1 MSVQTKNPKFSY
13 DNTIRRNY
21 EGQKYTYYPVAII
34 GAGESGIAMGCRLKE
49 VLGFNQFRIF
59 DRQSGVGGTWWINR
73 YPGVGCDIPSIF
85 YSFSFCP
92 NYEWSCFHPGGAEVV
107 RYLESVCEKY
117 GIVDKIQINTDVREA
132 RWLASEQVWEVKLQ
146 HLIGDAGD
154 LSESDRAR
162 KVKEQGYSSVYT
174 HEEIIRCKVLIS
186 AVGGLVEPKVWPDS
200 IPGKDIF
207 QGEIFHSARW
217 RYDIDLK
224 DKNVIVVGTGCSAAQ
239 FVPKLTTDYGAKSV
253 TQLMLSPPWVSS
265 RPLPPGGEKFWEKW
279 SSTLNKNIPGFNKF
293 IRLAVAATC
302 EYDFRLFGSGA
313 YNQKEREKLEA
324 ETLAEMRRS
333 APEKYHEILTPNYG
347 IGTKRRIFDA
357 TWYASLHDPKV
368 ELTTLPLR
376 KLHEKSVT
384 LGPGRMY
391 PPENVKSSAP
401 THEITIPADV
411 IVLANGF
418 ETTKWLHPLNIY
430 GTEGQK
436 LHDVFEQRGGP
447 QMYMGTAMDGFPN
460 FFTVIG
466 PNCFTGHTSV
476 IFTTEN
482 MVTHTLK
489 MIKPILNGDV
499 RKIEVKKEAEIN
511 WTRELQTK
519 LRNMVWS
526 TGGAK
531 NWYVGGN
538 GWNSNTYPYSQL
550 YYLYRCT
557 FPTWKDWN
565 LSYTRKGTLKK
576 WTQNTVLVLAFGL
589 ALLDQYKR
597 RSTGVGLGAGEV
609 IAGWVRRALRGV
621 AALSVKVQERI

>member
-21 EGQKYTYYPVAII
+21 DGQKYTYYPVAII

-207 QGEIFHSARW
+207 QGKIFHSARW

-531 NWYVGGN
+531 NC
-538 GWNSNTYPYSQL
+538 YSQL

-565 LSYTRKGTLKK
+565 LSYTRKGTFKK

-597 RSTGVGLGAGEV
+597 RSMGVGLGAGEV
-609 IAGWVRRALRGV
+609 VAGWVRRALLGV

>member
-1 MSVQTKNPKFSY
+1 MSY

-21 EGQKYTYYPVAII
+21 EGQKYTYYPVVII

-49 VLGFNQFRIF
+49 VLGFTQFRIF
-59 DRQSGVGGTWWINR
+59 ERQSGVGGTWWINR

-107 RYLESVCEKY
+107 RYLGSVCEKY

-207 QGEIFHSARW
+207 QGDIFHSARW
-217 RYDIDLK
+217 RYDVDLK

-239 FVPKLTTDYGAKSV
+239 FVPRLTTDYGAKSV
-253 TQLMLSPPWVSS
+253 TQLMLSPPWVSL

-279 SSTLNKNIPGFNKF
+279 SSFLNKNIPGFNKF
-293 IRLAVAATC
+293 IRFAVAATC

-357 TWYASLHDPKV
+357 TWYPSLHDPKV

-418 ETTKWLHPLNIY
+418 ETTKWLHPLNVY

-476 IFTTEN
+476 ILTTEN
-482 MVTHTLK
+482 MVNHTLK

-499 RKIEVKKEAEIN
+499 RKIEVKKEAEIK

-519 LRNMVWS
+519 LSNMVWS
-526 TGGAK
+526 AGGAK
-531 NWYVGGN
+531 NWY
-538 GWNSNTYPYSQL
+538 SQL
-550 YYLYRCT
+550 YYAYRCM

-565 LSYTRKGTLKK
+565 LSYTKKGTLKK
-576 WTQNTVLVLAFGL
+576 WTKSTVLALAFGL
-589 ALLDQYKR
+589 AFLDQYKK
-597 RSTGVGLGAGEV
+597 RSRGVGLGAGELV
-609 IAGWVRRALRGV
+609 TEWFRRALLGV
-621 AALSVKVQERI
+621 ASLSVKMQQKI